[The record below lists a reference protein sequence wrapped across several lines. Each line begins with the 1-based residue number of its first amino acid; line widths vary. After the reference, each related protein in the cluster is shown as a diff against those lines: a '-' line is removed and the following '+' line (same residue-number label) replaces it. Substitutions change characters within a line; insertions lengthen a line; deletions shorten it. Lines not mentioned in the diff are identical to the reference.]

1 MTGKVVTLG
10 AVGGVL
16 GVAGLP
22 NLKDIKIKYT
32 EFKAEENARNSA
44 PTGMLLK
51 HLRQAYLGEGQ
62 LRVDCDRHK
71 RDGHKRDGFI
81 A

>member
-1 MTGKVVTLG
+1 VSVVTGKVVTLG

-22 NLKDIKIKYT
+22 NLKDIRIKCT
-32 EFKAEENARNSA
+32 EFKAEENARNST

-51 HLRQAYLGEGQ
+51 NLR
-62 LRVDCDRHK
+62 
-71 RDGHKRDGFI
+71 
-81 A
+81 

>member
-22 NLKDIKIKYT
+22 NLKDIRIKYT

-51 HLRQAYLGEGQ
+51 NLR
-62 LRVDCDRHK
+62 
-71 RDGHKRDGFI
+71 
-81 A
+81 